1 MLLHQE
7 PICRVQP
14 PAGVPRKQ
22 LLRFVRLIAGM
33 IDIGHRLSPYS
44 QSAKLPASASFRRRR
59 AWNMRVF
66 TVSTGQSTISAISR

>member
-1 MLLHQE
+1 MFLHQK
-7 PICRVQP
+7 PICRIKP

-22 LLRFVRLIAGM
+22 FLRFVRLIVGM
-33 IDIGHRLSPYS
+33 IEIGHRLSPYS
-44 QSAKLPASASFRRRR
+44 QSAKFPASACLRRRR